1 MSRSSRAIGA
11 TAKSAETATHQR
23 SIHIDAPIEQVFDYL
38 KDPHT
43 TYAVISETPTSRI
56 DRHVKPKLTNATM
69 TPGGGV
75 GTTWSF
81 TARLLLFH
89 IDATYTREEY
99 VPNKR
104 IVDRNPDA
112 QCGVA
117 FGFEPDATGTTLT
130 MAWLDSSRVPLLTK
144 VWDRIYWDGE
154 HDLDAML
161 SSVKNAVETGH
172 A

>member
-1 MSRSSRAIGA
+1 MPDVDSEAVVGLGAALDARAVL
-11 TAKSAETATHQR
+11 
-23 SIHIDAPIEQVFDYL
+23 APHGHGPGVPGCRAL
-38 KDPHT
+38 HHG
-43 TYAVISETPTSRI
+43 
-56 DRHVKPKLTNATM
+56 DR
-69 TPGGGV
+69 PGV
-75 GTTWSF
+75 VRQPF

-99 VPNKR
+99 VSNER

-144 VWDRIYWDGE
+144 VWDRIYWHGE

-161 SSVKNAVETGH
+161 SSVKNAVETGR